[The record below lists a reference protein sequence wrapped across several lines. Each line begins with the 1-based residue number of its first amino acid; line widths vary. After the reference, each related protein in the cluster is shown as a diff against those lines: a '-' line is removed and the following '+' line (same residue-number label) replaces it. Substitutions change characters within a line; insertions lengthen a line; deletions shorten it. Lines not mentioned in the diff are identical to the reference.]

1 MRSHYINHQV
11 RQKEIGG
18 FAGAWGVG
26 GFTLVELL
34 IVTAISGFLMAGMVQ
49 MFMTNRQAMALVD
62 DIRNMEQNARVGMD
76 FMSRDLRRA
85 GQGAQQDV
93 PFLPIDNTDTI
104 GSMTWA
110 SANASFTAKG
120 RPVLA
125 GTDIVEMFWGY
136 LPVPVCVAVGSGIP
150 GFNEANANLKVPRA
164 SLMGLPDYTTSLS
177 GQEVGNL
184 LDPYTVLIYDPGCP
198 TQVNCTQNLT
208 GGGWNSAGG
217 QLSVQM
223 DYNRG
228 QNADDANRPHDC
240 QIFGCEPVNTIDVK
254 GNASP
259 NPRYP
264 SPPPC
269 PQTVCPSG
277 VACINIGEDIYYFV
291 QKVEAGNP
299 QLVRYKTGR
308 TVNFAY
314 EVMSNY
320 VEDFQVMYG
329 VDDSPVDGMVG
340 ETEWKT
346 GAEIESLG
354 LFSKIRMTRIYL
366 LVKSKKVDMRMAG
379 SNKKQLPPKIENSTI
394 VQPAGGGDFYRRR
407 LMSRTVRMRT
417 NI

>member
-76 FMSRDLRRA
+76 FMARDLRRA

-93 PFLPIDNTDTI
+93 PFLPIDNTDTT
-104 GSMTWA
+104 GTVTWA

-136 LPVPVCVAVGSGIP
+136 LPVPVCVTVDTPGAL
-150 GFNEANANLKVPRA
+150 GFNTNNANMKLPAA
-164 SLMGLPDYTTSLS
+164 SLMGLPDYTTTMTN
-177 GQEVGNL
+177 QAVNDL
-184 LDPYTVLIYDPGCP
+184 LDPYSVLIYDPKCP
-198 TQVNCTQNLT
+198 TVVNCTQNLT
-208 GGGWNSAGG
+208 GGTFNKVGG
-217 QLSVQM
+217 LSVQM

-228 QNADDANRPHDC
+228 RGNTDDANRPHEC
-240 QIFGCEPVNTIDVK
+240 V
-254 GNASP
+254 S
-259 NPRYP
+259 
-264 SPPPC
+264 SPPAIPC
-269 PQTVCPSG
+269 GFDKTKGAAGCPADCPSG
-277 VACINIGEDIYYFV
+277 TACINIGEDIYYFV

-308 TVNFAY
+308 TVTYAY

-346 GAEIESLG
+346 GAEIESMS